1 MKEFLLVLS
10 MWGNTGT
17 EWVYMG
23 NQYVNNN
30 LMTMQQCEF
39 LISED
44 QWTKWTENE
53 YYKIQFDCFHKDA
66 EAEVWPNNS

>member
-30 LMTMQQCEF
+30 LMTMEQCEF

-53 YYKIQFDCFHKDA
+53 YYKIQFDCFHK
-66 EAEVWPNNS
+66 ETNGMNRFNSQ

>member
-30 LMTMQQCEF
+30 LMTIEQCDF

-53 YYKIQFDCFHKDA
+53 Y
-66 EAEVWPNNS
+66 